1 MKGSGI
7 DLFTSSI
14 VLGVAIVLVVSL
26 ISFIGP
32 VQEVFGFD
40 CKRQTIDQV
49 IKWVKEMELST
60 AQPSPGKFL
69 VLRDCVEYISPDGIK
84 FKSEEKVTEFHT
96 SEILNKQ
103 KITFDL
109 SGSDKIFPR
118 DAPYDVEINPQQ
130 LEIIIRK

>member
-14 VLGVAIVLVVSL
+14 ILMAIVLVVSL
-26 ISFIGP
+26 IAFAGP

-49 IKWVKEMELST
+49 IKWVEEMELST
-60 AQPSPGKFL
+60 AQPSTGKFL

-84 FKSEEKVTEFHT
+84 LKSEEKVTEFHT

-109 SGSDKIFPR
+109 SGSEKIFPR

-130 LEIIIRK
+130 LKIIIRK